1 MFPNFSILY
10 GFRFIT
16 TLEELAII
24 LKKDVKIPVLCC
36 LASNVFQ
43 QFQLLTDGSLKKTF
57 SSLKYLQLSG
67 SKDQTFVL
75 ELDCKKQVL
84 LNASDIIFW
93 LMD

>member
-1 MFPNFSILY
+1 M
-10 GFRFIT
+10 
-16 TLEELAII
+16 
-24 LKKDVKIPVLCC
+24 LCC

-93 LMD
+93 LMDWKSEKRLDVQVSFSKKQTKMTS